1 VSGPHAPSPAAPDT
15 VLVVDDEVIARMVIS
30 EYLRDCGYK
39 VIEAADVAEALHIL
53 KQVEIDIAVVLCGI
67 GNAGAAGGFAL
78 AQWLRSNRPGVEIIL
93 AGNHA
98 RAANA
103 AGELCEDGPKLSK
116 PYDPQL
122 VIDRIKRL
130 LAARANLKK

>member
-1 VSGPHAPSPAAPDT
+1 MSGRRPPSSPALET

-30 EYLRDCGYK
+30 QYLRDCGYK
-39 VIEAADVAEALHIL
+39 VIEAADVAEALHVL
-53 KQVEIDIAVVLCGI
+53 KQAELDIAVVLCGI
-67 GNAGAAGGFAL
+67 GNAGAAGGFVL
-78 AQWLRSNRPGVEIIL
+78 SQWLRSNRPELEIIL

-103 AGELCEDGPKLSK
+103 AGELCEEGPNLSK